1 MWLVNKLK
9 KKFVNLLMVSNL
21 KIVLIKSVDILINI
35 YAFLCAIALMLKS
48 ILDLII
54 KNYQFIIGFNSC
66 SIKPKY
72 CI

>member
-1 MWLVNKLK
+1 
-9 KKFVNLLMVSNL
+9 MVSNL

-35 YAFLCAIALMLKS
+35 YAFLCVIALMLKS

-54 KNYQFIIGFNSC
+54 KNYYFIIGFNSC

-72 CI
+72 CIWNIFNSIENQYWVQ